1 MATSPSPH
9 NGKPPSA
16 SRVDGADS
24 PIAGYQPQG
33 LGNRHYGNTE
43 PSNRAQRTRE
53 GSMTGAGLCVR
64 GGKRAKEDS
73 PYTYIQR
80 NRWREE
86 RESSGDKQSP

>member
-1 MATSPSPH
+1 
-9 NGKPPSA
+9 
-16 SRVDGADS
+16 
-24 PIAGYQPQG
+24 
-33 LGNRHYGNTE
+33 
-43 PSNRAQRTRE
+43 
-53 GSMTGAGLCVR
+53 MTGAGLCVR